1 MVSDPYSVLGIT
13 RDADKEEIK
22 KAYRRKAKEC
32 HPDLHPN
39 DPKASEK
46 MNEINE
52 AYDILSNP
60 EKYKKREQEA
70 SGYRTYTSGNTYRQS
85 TYGQNPYGQRSYQG
99 TQGNNRGYGSYG
111 EYREFDFEDLFG
123 FGQRH
128 QEIPKPQRQ
137 TGDSDEITRV
147 VDMICSER
155 YEQANQVLNWIPST
169 GRNARWHYLSALAN
183 HGLGNEIRA
192 LEEIEKAIRIE
203 PENQTYQQTYH
214 GMRQSGA
221 AYRDSRHSY
230 QEYASSMG
238 KYCTSLC
245 ALQFCCTFCRFC

>member
-52 AYDILSNP
+52 AYDMLSNP

-111 EYREFDFEDLFG
+111 DYREFDFEDLFG
-123 FGQRH
+123 LGQRH

-137 TGDSDEITRV
+137 AGDSGDIVKV
-147 VDMICSER
+147 VDMLCSGR
-155 YEQANQVLNWIPST
+155 YDHANQVLNWIPST
-169 GRNARWHYLSALAN
+169 GRDARWHYLSALAN

-192 LEEIEKAIRIE
+192 LEEIEKAIRME

-214 GMRQSGA
+214 SMRQSGT
-221 AYRDSRHSY
+221 AYRDSSHSY